1 MPSHKRVAPD
11 GNGKS
16 NMELLLS
23 FSVRA
28 YQLGEED
35 TGKQRTQADVFSA
48 VRFSLRMGYA
58 PVVWQAYKA
67 GRFAA
72 EQGDQ

>member
-1 MPSHKRVAPD
+1 MPSHKRAVPD
-11 GNGKS
+11 GHGKS
-16 NMELLLS
+16 NLELLLS
-23 FSVRA
+23 FAVRA

-35 TGKQRTQADVFSA
+35 TGKQRTQADVLNA

-67 GRFAA
+67 GRFAT